1 MPLDYSAR
9 REKEPRWR
17 RISRTT
23 GPSSVL
29 DLTQMGRAFF
39 LAGIF
44 LMVTGDWPQ
53 SIIRTTRWVVPQDL
67 AWPWLYL
74 TLLAA
79 SFVFLA
85 SSGVLRVARP
95 TRTGFLHPSIALL
108 AATFLLSVVFSRV
121 PSLSWFAFGCFL
133 AIVGFSLAVAQVVED
148 ETSLAE
154 TSAVIA
160 AAALFL
166 AIRVIVWR
174 FDEGLTTP
182 AFHIGNTAWLGKL
195 QIAWVLNLLAP
206 LLLAR
211 FIEERKIAAAV
222 FYGVA
227 WLVSGAAIYVLF
239 SRAGSFAFVLTTLSL
254 CALNPRYWRRWL
266 TLLAV
271 FMGLAL
277 VLIAL
282 SPAMLT
288 YVVASLLHPNLEEGI
303 VMRQG
308 VWRDTARMIVDH
320 PVTGIGL
327 GTYDDVAY
335 SQPGSSADPTF
346 FRHGWH
352 AHNTFLHMLAETGA
366 VGFLA
371 WCYLWATIVRFLLRR
386 WRDGDPLGR
395 LHSTAAL
402 CILLA
407 FFVLSVTEDL
417 VAARVHA
424 SLRMNLTLG
433 LLIIYGIRRASQ
445 THSPP
450 LDTEPPGAP
459 TRRRAGR
466 PTD

>member
-1 MPLDYSAR
+1 
-9 REKEPRWR
+9 
-17 RISRTT
+17 
-23 GPSSVL
+23 L
-29 DLTQMGRAFF
+29 DLTQMGRALF

-44 LMVTGDWPQ
+44 LMVSGDWPQ
-53 SIIRTTRWVVPQDL
+53 SITRTTRWIVPLQSL

-74 TLLAA
+74 TFLGA

-85 SSGVLRVARP
+85 ASGVLRVARP
-95 TRTGFLHPSIALL
+95 IRTDFLHPSIALL
-108 AATFLLSVVFSRV
+108 AATFLLSVVFSQV

-133 AIVGFSLAVAQVVED
+133 AIVGFSLAVAQIVED
-148 ETSLAE
+148 ETSLDEA
-154 TSAVIA
+154 SAVIA

-174 FDEGLTTP
+174 FDEGLTTR
-182 AFHIGNTAWLGKL
+182 ASHIGNNAWLGKL
-195 QIAWVLNLLAP
+195 QITWVLNLLAP

-211 FIEERKIAAAV
+211 FIEARAIAAAV
-222 FYGVA
+222 LYGVA

-239 SRAGSFAFVLTTLSL
+239 SRAGSFAFALTTLSL

-288 YVVASLLHPNLEEGI
+288 YVVTSLIHFDLEAGI

-308 VWRDTARMIVDH
+308 VWRETAHMIVDH
-320 PVTGIGL
+320 PLTGIGL

-335 SQPGSSADPTF
+335 LQYGPADPRF
-346 FRHGWH
+346 FRRGWH
-352 AHNTFLHMLAETGA
+352 AHNTFLHILAETGA

-371 WCYLWATIVRFLLRR
+371 WCYLWATIVCFLLRR
-386 WRDGDPLGR
+386 WRDGDTRGR
-395 LHSTAAL
+395 LNSTAAL
-402 CILLA
+402 CVLLA
-407 FFVLSVTEDL
+407 FFVLSVTEAL
-417 VAARVHA
+417 VAARVYA

-433 LLIIYGIRRASQ
+433 LLVIYGIRHASR
-445 THSPP
+445 T
-450 LDTEPPGAP
+450 
-459 TRRRAGR
+459 
-466 PTD
+466 